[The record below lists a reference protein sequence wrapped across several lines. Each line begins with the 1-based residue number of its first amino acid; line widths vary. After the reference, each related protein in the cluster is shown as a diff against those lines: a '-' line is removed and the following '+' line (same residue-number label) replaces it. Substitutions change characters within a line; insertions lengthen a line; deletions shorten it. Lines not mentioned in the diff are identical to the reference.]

1 MSMRLFSRGTTATAL
16 LFVLGSV
23 LLAAA
28 QGTTGTISGTV
39 SDEQGSVIPGATVTV
54 THVETGAGRTVTTD
68 ARGTY
73 SVPGLVPGTY
83 TVRTE
88 LAGFEVSVREG
99 IELSLGRHAVVDTVL
114 GVGAVTEQVV
124 VLADAVAVNTTGSTV
139 GGLVDDVKIRDLPLN
154 VRSFVQLTTLEPGV
168 VEFRNVGEPTS
179 TFPGSG
185 RGLRITVNGIRPEM
199 NNYMIDGVDV
209 GDAYNNSP
217 GGASGLFLGVESL
230 REFQVLTSTY
240 TAEYG
245 RVGGGIINAATRS
258 GTSQFHGWGFEFH
271 RNDSMNAKN
280 FFDSEGD
287 KPDFTRNQFGFG
299 VSGPIVEDKTFFLV
313 SYEGLREDLGRTI
326 VSVVPDD
333 AAREGVLPDPNNPG
347 GTITVPVSP
356 VIRPYLD
363 LYPRANR
370 DPRPGDGVAEH
381 AFTFDQPTD
390 EDFLTLRIDH
400 QFSDS
405 SSMYARYIIDDADVQ
420 RPIAFPQFAV
430 TEESTNQY
438 FAVEQQNV
446 FSEALL
452 NQFRFGF
459 SRTRFESRDVE
470 LGSIDPGL
478 SFIDG
483 KNFGTLLVG
492 GLSNM
497 GITTF
502 GPTNTPT
509 QNLFSFYDSVSYYL
523 GRHSLK
529 FGGNFQSFN
538 VKETNSLVDNG
549 AWNYFSLGNFL
560 QNQPFAF
567 LGTQVTSDLTRE
579 FQQSLF
585 GLFVEDD
592 FRVAPN
598 FVLNLGLRWERNS
611 VPTEADGKLANLVDP
626 FTDAKTTVG
635 DPIVDSENLNNFSPR
650 VGFNWDLFGNGKTSL
665 RGGYGLYYHQVGY
678 SYFFRAMMYSPPFTG
693 FGALPAP
700 PVGPPFVRF
709 PRIPTKFFPANIL
722 FPTQF
727 DLDTPRV
734 QQFNVNLQ
742 HEIIPNGVIT
752 IGYVGSRG
760 TNLGRVTEIN
770 TFRFK
775 EVNGE
780 KFFTP
785 GPRVN
790 PNWVGINLIDTN
802 GSSWY
807 DSLQLGFNKR
817 FSQGYQF
824 QASYTYGVCKDNA
837 PPLLRDVESS
847 SNIVMDALDPD
858 RDKGSCNSDIRHN
871 LVFNYSWNLPFGRG
885 SDGAKKALLDGW
897 QVTGITVLQSGT
909 PFTVENGFDRA
920 RTGKLGPFLTDRPN
934 LASGASD
941 NPIQGGPEQYF
952 DPLAFELQEAG
963 FYGNLGRNTLRGPSL
978 KNWDVSFIKNNRLGD
993 GSVNLQLRFEFFN
1006 LFNNTNFSVPTGPGR
1021 LAFLGARPGP
1031 GAPGVRNPVAGRIFR
1046 TVTPARQFQ
1055 FGIKFLF

>member
-1 MSMRLFSRGTTATAL
+1 MTTSLFSGRILAIAL
-16 LFVLGSV
+16 LLVFPGLV
-23 LLAAA
+23 AA

-39 SDEQGSVIPGATVTV
+39 SDDQGSMVPGATITV
-54 THVETGAGRTVTTD
+54 THLETGAVRTVTSGE
-68 ARGTY
+68 RGEY
-73 SVPGLVPGTY
+73 SVPGLALGNYV
-83 TVRTE
+83 VRVE
-88 LAGFEVSVREG
+88 LTGFETSVREG

-114 GVGAVTEQVV
+114 SVGAVTEQVV
-124 VLADAVAVNTTGSTV
+124 VIADARAVDTTGSTL

-154 VRSFVQLTTLEPGV
+154 VRSFLQLTTLEPGV
-168 VEFRNVGEPTS
+168 LEFRNVGEPTS

-185 RGLRITVNGIRPEM
+185 RGLRIAVNGVRPEM

-240 TAEYG
+240 TVEYG

-258 GTSQFHGWGFEFH
+258 GGSAFHGWGFEFH

-280 FFDSEGD
+280 FFDAEGS

-299 VSGPIVEDKTFFLV
+299 VSGPIVKDKTFFLV

-333 AAREGVLPDPNNPG
+333 NARMGIIPDPMNPG
-347 GTITVPVSP
+347 GTISVPVSP
-356 VIRPYLD
+356 AIQPYLD

-370 DPRPGDGVAEH
+370 DPNPGDGVAEH
-381 AFTFDQPTD
+381 AFIFQQPTD
-390 EDFLTLRIDH
+390 EDFLTLRLDH
-400 QFSDS
+400 QFSES
-405 SSMYARYIIDDADVQ
+405 NSMYARYIIDAASVD
-420 RPIAFPQFAV
+420 RPISFPQFAV
-430 TEESTNQY
+430 VEESTNQ
-438 FAVEQQNV
+438 FFVVEQQSV
-446 FSEALL
+446 LSENLL

-459 SRTRFESRDVE
+459 SRTRFQSLDTE
-470 LGSIDPGL
+470 LTRIDPSL
-478 SFIDG
+478 AFIDG
-483 KNFGTLLVG
+483 NDFGTLIVG

-509 QNLFSFYDSVSYYL
+509 QNLFSFYDSASYFL

-538 VKETNSLVDNG
+538 IKETNSLVDNG
-549 AWNYFSLGNFL
+549 LWNFFSLGNFL
-560 QNQPFAF
+560 QNRPFAF
-567 LGTQVTSDLTRE
+567 LGTQTDSDLTRE
-579 FQQSLF
+579 YRQSLL
-585 GLFVEDD
+585 GLFIEDD
-592 FRVAPN
+592 FRVASN

-626 FTDAKTTVG
+626 FNDAQTTVG
-635 DPIVDSENLNNFSPR
+635 DPIVDSSNLNNFSPR
-650 VGFNWDLFGNGKTSL
+650 IGFNWDLRGDGKTSL
-665 RGGYGLYYHQVGY
+665 RGGAGLYYHQVGY
-678 SYFFRAMMYSPPFTG
+678 SYFFRSMMYSPPNTG
-693 FGALPAP
+693 FGALP
-700 PVGPPFVRF
+700 GFLPFVKF
-709 PRIPTKFFPANIL
+709 PRIPTRFFPANIV

-727 DLDTPRV
+727 DLETPRIT
-734 QQFNVNLQ
+734 QFNVNLQ
-742 HEIIPNGVIT
+742 HEIIPSGVLT
-752 IGYVGSRG
+752 VGYVGSRG
-760 TNLGRVTEIN
+760 KFLGRVTEIN
-770 TFRFK
+770 TFRFT

-790 PNWVGINLIDTN
+790 PNWVGINLIDTQ
-802 GSSWY
+802 GSSTY
-807 DSLQLGFNKR
+807 DSLQIGFNKR

-824 QASYTYGVCKDNA
+824 QASYTYGVCEDNA

-847 SNIVMDALDPD
+847 SNIVMDALDLDSD
-858 RDKGSCNSDIRHN
+858 RGPCNSDIRHN
-871 LVFNYSWNLPFGRG
+871 LVFNYSWHLPFGKD
-885 SDGAKKALLDGW
+885 SDGVAKALLDGW
-897 QVTGITVLQSGT
+897 QVTGITLLQSGT

-934 LASGASD
+934 VASGADD
-941 NPIQGGPEQYF
+941 NPILGGPEQYF
-952 DPLAFELQEAG
+952 DPLAFELQPAG

-978 KNWDVSFIKNNRLGD
+978 NNWDVSFIKNNRLGD
-993 GSVNLQLRFEFFN
+993 GGVNLQLRFEFFN
-1006 LFNNTNFSVPTGPGR
+1006 IFNSTNFSVPTGPGR
-1021 LAFLGARPGP
+1021 LAFLGAAPGP
-1031 GAPGVRNPVAGRIFR
+1031 GAPGTRNPVAGRIFR

-1055 FGIKFLF
+1055 FGIKVLF